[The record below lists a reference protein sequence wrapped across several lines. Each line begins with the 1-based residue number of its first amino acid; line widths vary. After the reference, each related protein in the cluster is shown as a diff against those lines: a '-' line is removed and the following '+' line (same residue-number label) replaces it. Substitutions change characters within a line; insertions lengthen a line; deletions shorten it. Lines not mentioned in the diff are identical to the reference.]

1 MRTFTCGHCANL
13 LAFENSVCVV
23 CGSPQAFSTEQF
35 SMVVVDQSETH
46 QLCGNAALIGCNW
59 LIADGERFCPSC
71 RLTRT
76 RPREDDTSGM
86 VAFAGAEAAK
96 RRLVYQLMDLALPV
110 IAKLDDAAGLA
121 FDLLSSTDAPVTTG
135 HADGVVTID
144 LAEGDDPHRE
154 AMRVEMG
161 EPYRTMLG
169 HLRHEVGHYYF
180 QVLVE
185 GRRPGAGD
193 THVGDAIERF
203 RTLFGDERPDYGD
216 ALRRHY
222 TDGPPLRWEV
232 SHISAYA
239 TAHPWEDWAETFAH
253 YLHIL
258 DTLQTASSW
267 GMVVA
272 GPSTSAPEVTG
283 AVHARPASQTSG
295 EVGISEI
302 IATWLPLTYALN
314 AVNRSMGKE
323 DLYPFRLTES
333 VIAKLDFVHRLVNRS

>member
-1 MRTFTCGHCANL
+1 MI
-13 LAFENSVCVV
+13 
-23 CGSPQAFSTEQF
+23 P
-35 SMVVVDQSETH
+35 VDQTSETH
-46 QLCGNAALIGCNW
+46 RLCGNAASIGCNW
-59 LIADGERFCPSC
+59 LAAGEEQFCPSC

-76 RPREDDTSGM
+76 RPRDDDTSGM
-86 VAFAGAEAAK
+86 AAFVGAEAAK
-96 RRLVYQLMDLALPV
+96 RRLVYQLVDLALPV
-110 IAKLDDAAGLA
+110 IAKQDDGAGLA

-193 THVGDAIERF
+193 SHVSDAIERF

-216 ALRRHY
+216 ALQRHY
-222 TDGPPLRWEV
+222 TDGPPEGWEV

-283 AVHARPASQTSG
+283 VVHARPRSETSG
-295 EVGISEI
+295 DEGILGI
-302 IATWLPLTYALN
+302 ITTWLPLTYALN

-323 DLYPFRLTES
+323 DLYPFRLTEP
-333 VIAKLDFVHRLVNRS
+333 VIAKLDFVHGLVNPSRQIQSSSR